1 MSQWQE
7 QGEKSCKA
15 FVHHL
20 IGAVNVVNSLKRF
33 GWNYHND
40 EYACGTVV
48 CLIDVTTRYLSQ
60 GWVTHGHTYTI
71 ASRLTR
77 WHKAPTHKHT
87 HTHTQFVQTYTSKHG
102 GSSFLLLWAEAII
115 IIFIII
121 TFCNTIPCHITS
133 GLAAVW
139 HSTIWCVCVSA
150 YVSVN
155 EGMFESCSDITGWI
169 CVRRRAGVE
178 EKDGEAPL
186 IKTEDR
192 VHSWS
197 KDRVLVI

>member
-1 MSQWQE
+1 M
-7 QGEKSCKA
+7 
-15 FVHHL
+15 
-20 IGAVNVVNSLKRF
+20 
-33 GWNYHND
+33 
-40 EYACGTVV
+40 
-48 CLIDVTTRYLSQ
+48 
-60 GWVTHGHTYTI
+60 
-71 ASRLTR
+71 
-77 WHKAPTHKHT
+77 
-87 HTHTQFVQTYTSKHG
+87 
-102 GSSFLLLWAEAII
+102 
-115 IIFIII
+115 
-121 TFCNTIPCHITS
+121 
-133 GLAAVW
+133 
-139 HSTIWCVCVSA
+139 CVSA